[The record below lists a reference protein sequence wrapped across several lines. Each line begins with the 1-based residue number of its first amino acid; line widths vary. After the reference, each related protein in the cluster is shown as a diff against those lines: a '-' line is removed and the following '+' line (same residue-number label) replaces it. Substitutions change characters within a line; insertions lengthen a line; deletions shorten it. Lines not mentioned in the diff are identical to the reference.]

1 MDAKPLFEW
10 SDVLFQYVGFLSS
23 FWMLGAVGFRYG
35 ILRSDV
41 RGDASAKDLPHVSAF
56 RDAAS
61 NAAGIGLLGA
71 ALGVV
76 SIVEGLLKRADAK
89 HLTFGEA
96 VSAGGFTL
104 AIQVV
109 LLAFL
114 FVSFFLAQRRI
125 RRGWTVAGITVLAY
139 ALRNIAAGRIAG
151 MVNPLHVLGGGLWI
165 GTLFVLV
172 VCGLVALMRPSIPTD
187 EREPAVAE
195 MVHRFST
202 LALFSAGLLGVTGV
216 TTAWTHLKHVAALWT
231 TPYGYALD
239 AKLLVVAVVALL
251 GAWNWRRVGPALG
264 KDGGAQIIRRTAST
278 ELLFAALV
286 LFFTAVLVSVPSPK

>member
-10 SDVLFQYVGFLSS
+10 HDVLFQYVGFLSS

-41 RGDASAKDLPHVSAF
+41 CGDGSTNDLPHGSAF

-61 NAAGIGLLGA
+61 NAAGMGLLGA

-104 AIQVV
+104 AVQGILLVV
-109 LLAFL
+109 LL
-114 FVSFFLAQRRI
+114 VSFSMASRRI
-125 RRGWTVAGITVLAY
+125 SVAWTVAVITVLAY
-139 ALRNIAAGRIAG
+139 ALRNILAGRIAG

-165 GTLFVLV
+165 GTLFMLV
-172 VCGLVALMRPSIPTD
+172 VCGLVPLMRPSIPTA

-195 MVHRFST
+195 MVHRFSK
-202 LALFSAGLLGVTGV
+202 LALFSAGLLGITGL

-231 TPYGYALD
+231 D
-239 AKLLVVAVVALL
+239 RK
-251 GAWNWRRVGPALG
+251 
-264 KDGGAQIIRRTAST
+264 ST
-278 ELLFAALV
+278 RLN
-286 LFFTAVLVSVPSPK
+286 SSH